1 MHTDNHSLYD
11 TINTTNLISDRRL
24 PVETSA
30 IGEMES
36 QQGIE
41 TSWISSNKQMGDL
54 LTKKDVSPFKVTNKI
69 QEGVLKLE

>member
-11 TINTTNLISDRRL
+11 IINTTNLISDRWL

-36 QQGIE
+36 QHGIE

>member
-11 TINTTNLISDRRL
+11 TINTTNLISDRGP

-36 QQGIE
+36 QHRTE
-41 TSWISSNKQMGDL
+41 TSSINNNKQRGDL